1 MEASTSVQVRNSDE
15 KLFECVYDGCYRK
28 YTSKGNLKTHMKV
41 HEGKFNYQCDFEDC
55 NKVFLTSYRLKV
67 HRRVHTGEKP
77 YLCEQDGCDK
87 SFNTRYRLSAH
98 QRLHTGE
105 TFNCEYDKCS
115 KQFTTRSDLKKHE
128 RKHTGEKPYQCK
140 VDGCG
145 KAFSASH
152 HLRSHSVKH
161 NEIDCY
167 FEECSEMFYSISE
180 FHTHLA
186 VMHGVIVDPNPVFM
200 PTSDGNQ
207 EGGLADA
214 VSTLQ
219 KLAEAAQE
227 VLKRSNVLSQLQNVP
242 TSSPNSEQSLQTAS
256 TPTTAGSASQASPSS
271 IDTEILELLNLNS
284 QPVTCTEDGMMNNS
298 TQTIDVDAL
307 SISDLLAGDLNEPS
321 LTAQEPSYSQ
331 VMHSEPSSI
340 QYNQLTSMPNPAY
353 SDASFLDNILTMMPM
368 KGNQVGDLSRP
379 SLAGQEPSYWSEPSP
394 IQYNQFTD
402 KSNSVYSDASFL
414 DNVLTLMPMKRDQ
427 VCQTDPLP
435 QSTSKGAGCCD
446 NTNKAEMGGWDCSGC
461 CSCCKCSET
470 GKTDGCR
477 CSGKSL

>member
-1 MEASTSVQVRNSDE
+1 MEASTSFQSQNSDE

-55 NKVFLTSYRLKV
+55 EKAFLTSYRLKV

-77 YLCEQDGCDK
+77 YLCEENGCDK

-98 QRLHTGE
+98 HRLHTGE
-105 TFNCEYDKCS
+105 TFDCEYDKCS

-152 HLRSHSVKH
+152 HLRSHSLKH
-161 NEIDCY
+161 NEIECY
-167 FEECSEMFYSISE
+167 FEECSEIFYSVAD
-180 FHTHLA
+180 FHTHVA
-186 VMHGVIVDPNPVFM
+186 VMHGVLLDPNPVFM
-200 PTSDGNQ
+200 PTPDGNQ

-242 TSSPNSEQSLQTAS
+242 TSSPNSEQSLQPTS
-256 TPTTAGSASQASPSS
+256 TPTTAGSTSQATPSS
-271 IDTEILELLNLNS
+271 VDNEILNLLNLTSHPNM
-284 QPVTCTEDGMMNNS
+284 EDGMMNNS

-307 SISDLLAGDLNEPS
+307 SISDLLAGDLSGPS
-321 LTAQEPSYSQ
+321 LTGQEPSYSQ
-331 VMHSEPSSI
+331 AMLSEPSSI
-340 QYNQLTSMPNPAY
+340 QY
-353 SDASFLDNILTMMPM
+353 D
-368 KGNQVGDLSRP
+368 
-379 SLAGQEPSYWSEPSP
+379 
-394 IQYNQFTD
+394 QFTSI
-402 KSNSVYSDASFL
+402 SNPVYSDASFL
-414 DNVLTLMPMKRDQ
+414 DTTLTMMGPVKRDQ

-435 QSTSKGAGCCD
+435 QTTSKETGCCGD
-446 NTNKAEMGGWDCSGC
+446 TSKAKMEGCDCSGC

-470 GKTDGCR
+470 EKTQG
-477 CSGKSL
+477 CSGKC